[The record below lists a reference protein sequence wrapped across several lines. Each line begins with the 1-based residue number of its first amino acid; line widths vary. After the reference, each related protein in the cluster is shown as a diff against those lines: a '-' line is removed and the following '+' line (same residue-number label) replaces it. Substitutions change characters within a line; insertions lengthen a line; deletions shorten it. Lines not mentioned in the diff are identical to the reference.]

1 MLVVLLI
8 KKVKKWKKDFHASTA
23 GAMSCDKCNHAHPS
37 FCVSKGLDQEIID
50 ESLKEYKKKKN
61 QKVMQ
66 ASAETE
72 FEYYCQATR
81 VEETMLWAKN
91 SVPKRLVL
99 QAVWDF

>member
-1 MLVVLLI
+1 
-8 KKVKKWKKDFHASTA
+8 
-23 GAMSCDKCNHAHPS
+23 MSCDKCNGAHPS
-37 FCVSKGLDQEIID
+37 FCVSQGLDKEIVD

-81 VEETMLWAKN
+81 VEETMLWAKKTG
-91 SVPKRLVL
+91 SKKD
-99 QAVWDF
+99 WDCKLCRTVKGKPDTGIHPSKKWI